1 MENASKALIIAGA
14 ILLSILIISLGVV
27 VFQQAQNIA
36 NSNGMSD
43 VEKTAFNSKFTQ
55 YERDE
60 IKGTEVRALVQ
71 AARTSNADPNNEE
84 KQVKINNKAPGDDKF
99 ATGTTYKVV
108 CGYSNQG
115 NNKGL
120 VDNITITKANTNTNT
135 NTNTK

>member
-71 AARTSNADPNNEE
+71 VARTSNADPNNEE
-84 KQVKINNKAPGDDKF
+84 KQVKINNKAPGEDTF

-108 CGYSNQG
+108 CGYSSQG

-120 VDNITITKANTNTNT
+120 VDNITITKANTNT
-135 NTNTK
+135 K

>member
-55 YERDE
+55 YEGDSV
-60 IKGTEVRALVQ
+60 KGTGVNALLQ
-71 AARTSNADPNNEE
+71 AIRTSNADSDNEE
-84 KQVKINNKAPGDDKF
+84 KQVYVNNAASCTTTA
-99 ATGTTYKVV
+99 ATGSTYKVE
-108 CGYSNQG
+108 CEYST
-115 NNKGL
+115 KGI
-120 VDNITITKANTNTNT
+120 VWNVKINGGTGTHVFTAASRTK
-135 NTNTK
+135 